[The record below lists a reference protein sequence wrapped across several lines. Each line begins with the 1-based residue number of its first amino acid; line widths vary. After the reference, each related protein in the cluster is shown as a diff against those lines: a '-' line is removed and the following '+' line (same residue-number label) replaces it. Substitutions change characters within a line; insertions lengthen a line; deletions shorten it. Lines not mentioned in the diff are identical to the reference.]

1 VNLDGDAARE
11 VVKVD
16 YLVSSDH
23 KFEEGRMQAE
33 DTCHGATFRIALV
46 RPGRFMPRKFKVGP
60 KELGRPGVAITVN
73 YLRAGELVARVVQLK
88 GCRLDLPF
96 DYSSKR
102 PPAPPPPGRQVA
114 GVDLLV
120 TDDST
125 RYRGRELVLVERY
138 TQSRVRRTFFR
149 YVPEKGRYGS
159 YRTVLSRA

>member
-23 KFEEGRMQAE
+23 RFEEGRMQAE
-33 DTCHGATFRIALV
+33 DTCHGTTFRVAIV
-46 RPGRFMPRKFKVGP
+46 RPGRFMPGKFKAGP

-73 YLRAGELVARVVQLK
+73 YHRAGEFVARVVRLI

-102 PPAPPPPGRQVA
+102 PPVAPPLGRRVA
-114 GVDLLV
+114 AVDLLV
-120 TDDST
+120 ADDSP
-125 RYRGRELVLVERY
+125 RFRGRELVLVERY
-138 TQSRVRRTFFR
+138 TQSTVRRTYFR
-149 YVPEKGRYGS
+149 YVPERRRYGS
-159 YRTVLSRA
+159 YRTVLSPA